1 MELEN
6 EDGWL
11 ARSHAGGQGHSSSN
25 YFRNSTLPDHE
36 PKSSSHVFVCVTP
49 KIPIQGKRVGT
60 TTNGSKYRVT
70 YKAAKWLSYQLYTYV
85 ASVVSIIKTGVT
97 KLRNFG
103 HCSHF
108 RQMSGYA
115 LTVLFQVLLNDNLT
129 RQSVGSHSLAMKI
142 NWVLLLLWFEIAI
155 QLHWKG

>member
-36 PKSSSHVFVCVTP
+36 PKSSSHDFVCVTP

-85 ASVVSIIKTGVT
+85 ASVDHQDRRNKI
-97 KLRNFG
+97 RNFG

-115 LTVLFQVLLNDNLT
+115 LPVLFQVLLNDNLT

-142 NWVLLLLWFEIAI
+142 NWELLLLWFEIAI